1 MPMLEPFES
10 RMKKSVEVLKEELA
24 HIRTGRANA
33 AILDQVRVSY
43 YGSEVPVNQ
52 VANISVPEPRMLV
65 ITPWE
70 KTMLKEIEKAIMASD
85 LGLTPNNDGEVI
97 RIVLPELTEE
107 RRKEFVRQAR
117 QLGEKARVAVRN
129 VRRDANDE
137 VKKKIKEGELS
148 EDEGRRMQEKIQ
160 ALTDR
165 IIAEIDQVLDR
176 KEQDILTV

>member
-1 MPMLEPFES
+1 MLESFES

-107 RRKEFVRQAR
+107 RRKEFVRHAR

-137 VKKKIKEGELS
+137 VKKKVKEGELS